1 MSRRTLLFCAL
12 AVGAAA
18 LFVRLGLW
26 QLSRLHERRAHNAV
40 VAAQRLD
47 APVEF
52 GALPRDTVAAHYRA
66 AHLEGTYDYAHEL
79 VLASRTRQGSPGVE
93 ILTPVR
99 VAGSDTAVLVDRGW
113 VYSPDGASVDLSRWR
128 EADSAT
134 VQGWVET
141 YMPDDG
147 VTTSVFGP
155 RVVRRTSR
163 SEIAA
168 KVPYPVAPYFLIA
181 TSDSAGRDHP
191 VRREAPVLDE
201 GPHRGYAI
209 QWFSFALI
217 AIGGAAA
224 VVFRER
230 EERRGKW
237 KVIRGGTD
245 DAHA

>member
-1 MSRRTLLFCAL
+1 MSRRTIFFCVLAL
-12 AVGAAA
+12 GAAA
-18 LFVRLGLW
+18 LFVRLGFW

-47 APVEF
+47 PPLEF
-52 GALPRDTVAAHYRA
+52 AALPRDTGAAHYRA
-66 AHLEGTYDYAHEL
+66 AHVEGRYDYEHEI
-79 VLASRTRQGSPGVE
+79 VLASRTRGGSPGVE

-113 VYSPDGASVDLSRWR
+113 VYSPDGATVDLARWR
-128 EADSAT
+128 EGDSAR
-134 VQGWVET
+134 VAGYVAT

-155 RVVRRTSR
+155 RVVRRASR

-168 KVPYPVAPYFLIA
+168 KVPYPVAPYFLIV
-181 TSDSAGRDHP
+181 TSDSAGPNHP
-191 VRREAPVLDE
+191 VRREQPVLDE
-201 GPHRGYAI
+201 GPHRSYAI

-230 EERRGKW
+230 EEQRGRWRVVRGAGRRSE
-237 KVIRGGTD
+237 
-245 DAHA
+245 A

>member
-1 MSRRTLLFCAL
+1 MSRRTLIFCAL
-12 AVGAAA
+12 AIGAAT

-26 QLSRLHERRAHNAV
+26 QLSRLHERRARNALI
-40 VAAQRLD
+40 AAQRLD

-52 GALPRDTVAAHYRA
+52 GALPRDTGAAHYRA
-66 AHLEGTYDYAHEL
+66 AHVEGRYDYDHEV
-79 VLASRTRQGSPGVE
+79 VLASRTYQGSPGVE
-93 ILTPVR
+93 LFTPVR
-99 VAGSDTAVLVDRGW
+99 TAGSDTAVLVDRGW
-113 VYSPDGASVDLSRWR
+113 VYSPDGASVNLARWR
-128 EADSAT
+128 EGDSAR
-134 VQGWVET
+134 VDGYVET
-141 YMPDDG
+141 YAPDDG
-147 VTTSVFGP
+147 VTASAFGP

-181 TSDSAGRDHP
+181 TTDSAGRDHP
-191 VRREAPVLDE
+191 ARRMLPVLDE

-230 EERRGKW
+230 EERRGVW
-237 KVIRGGTD
+237 K
-245 DAHA
+245 AHRD